1 MSSEKSND
9 TGTRTD
15 AEGQQQ
21 EGTEAEGHDESV
33 DLNTGVD
40 TGETAASEAGD
51 DLQAQLVKSREEAER
66 YKDMAL
72 RAEAEMQNIQ
82 RRAER
87 DVANAHKYGLEKF
100 VQNLLP
106 VVDSLEKAIEAAEQ
120 LDSQAQ
126 QDDAILEGVRLCHK
140 LFLDVLDK
148 HNVEVVDPEGEP
160 FDPNEHEAMSMVE
173 NAEMDPNSVVSV
185 IQKGYKINGRL
196 IRPAMVMVSRA
207 PEVKESGDE

>member
-9 TGTRTD
+9 TRAQAD

-21 EGTEAEGHDESV
+21 QGTEAEGHDKSV
-33 DLNTGVD
+33 DINTEEDGR
-40 TGETAASEAGD
+40 ETPASEQGE
-51 DLQAQLVKSREEAER
+51 DLQGQLDKSREEAER

-120 LDSQAQ
+120 SDSQAE
-126 QDDAILEGVRLCHK
+126 QDAAILEGVRLCHK
-140 LFLDVLDK
+140 LFLDVLEK
-148 HNVEVVDPEGEP
+148 HNAEVVDPEGEP

-196 IRPAMVMVSRA
+196 IRPAMVMVSKA
-207 PEVKESGDE
+207 PAVKESGDE